1 VNAALVVG
9 LPTAAVSAALYGVAP
24 LVQAVAARRET
35 TGKGLGLG
43 LLVRLAVRPLWLLGL
58 TVEALS
64 FLLEVYA
71 LSVAP
76 VALVAPVMAA
86 DMVVFVLLA
95 RWLLGERITRV
106 GVAGIA
112 SMTCG
117 IGLLAYAFAPHA
129 DVGSPATDGEMLAFL
144 ALGLVFTIGSG
155 FIAAWAAERTKTVPA
170 AFGFGVAAGVS
181 YAISVLATRQIGLF
195 VHEHRDDGG
204 DITELLTTPTPYV
217 LVVFSVL
224 ALGLGQRGLQG
235 SEAVVAFPVTSGVS
249 AFLPVSLGLSL
260 FEEPT
265 PEGSG
270 LVILVVSLVLV
281 ATGIV
286 GLARDRAGSARAL
299 DDGSGAIGRPER
311 VTGVQVAPKP

>member
-1 VNAALVVG
+1 MNAALVVG
-9 LPTAAVSAALYGVAP
+9 LPTAVVSAALYGVAP

-35 TGKGLGLG
+35 AGKGLGLG
-43 LLVRLAVRPLWLLGL
+43 LLTRLAVRPLWLLGL
-58 TVEALS
+58 AVEALS

-106 GVAGIA
+106 GVAGIV

-117 IGLLAYAFAPHA
+117 IGLLAYAFAQHA
-129 DVGSPATDGEMLAFL
+129 DVGSSATDGEMLAFL
-144 ALGLVFTIGSG
+144 VLGLAFTLGCG
-155 FIAAWAAERTKTVPA
+155 FLAAWAAEHANAVPA

-204 DITELLTTPTPYV
+204 NITELLTTPTPYV

-235 SEAVVAFPVTSGVS
+235 HEAVVAFPVTSGVS

-260 FEEPT
+260 FDEPA

-270 LVILVVSLVLV
+270 FAALVVSLVLV
-281 ATGIV
+281 AAGIV
-286 GLARDRAGSARAL
+286 GLGRDRAGSARAL
-299 DDGSGAIGRPER
+299 DGGSAAAGQPAPVSGLHA
-311 VTGVQVAPKP
+311 APKP